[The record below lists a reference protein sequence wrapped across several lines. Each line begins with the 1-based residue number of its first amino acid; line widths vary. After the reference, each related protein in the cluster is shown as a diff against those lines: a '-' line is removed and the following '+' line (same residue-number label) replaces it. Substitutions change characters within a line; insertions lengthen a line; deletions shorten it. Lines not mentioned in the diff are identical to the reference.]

1 MEIPIPLFFSFKFID
16 MLTKKYRANTNISIN
31 VVLPSKKNLH
41 ISFIPLSD
49 GSSVFITDNK
59 DIQNAIENNHNYGKL
74 FRLVESYD
82 KANQAAA
89 KPDNEIDSTDEVNTV
104 TEIKVSDISAAKDFL
119 ADKFGVSRTA
129 LRSTKV
135 ILDKAEELG
144 ITFIGI

>member
-89 KPDNEIDSTDEVNTV
+89 KPDNEIDSADEVNTV

>member
-1 MEIPIPLFFSFKFID
+1 MEIPIPLFFILND
-16 MLTKKYRANTNISIN
+16 MITKKYRANTNISIN

-59 DIQNAIENNHNYGKL
+59 DIQNAIEKNHNYGKL

-89 KPDNEIDSTDEVNTV
+89 KPDNEIDSADEVNTV
-104 TEIKVSDISAAKDFL
+104 TEIKVSDISAAKDYL

-129 LRSTKV
+129 LRSTQA
-135 ILDKAEELG
+135 ILNKAEELG